1 MSGRGRGG
9 PSNRSRKRT
18 NSAESGSRS
27 SRPSSGGGVKKR
39 SSHDDSNPPST
50 GKYITGKHRKAMSN
64 PNQPY
69 SRTSNGSAFGPS
81 KRRETNVVEVI

>member
-1 MSGRGRGG
+1 
-9 PSNRSRKRT
+9 
-18 NSAESGSRS
+18 
-27 SRPSSGGGVKKR
+27 VKKR